1 MDVPTMAELRAA
13 VEAADAEVARLKAE
27 LIALD
32 REIARLASEKS
43 AAESLRTA
51 LYSPWSRSGT
61 LATAESKAKRAREVL
76 TIAGRPTLPV
86 SPTYSSG
93 PKVARI
99 EQIGAVLMRT
109 NVGMFRRQA
118 DGSWLCSYT
127 GTIAPFD
134 EAAIRAQ
141 VKAAKG
147 GAP

>member
-1 MDVPTMAELRAA
+1 MDAPTMAQLRAA
-13 VEAADAEVARLKAE
+13 VEAADAEVAQLKAE
-27 LIALD
+27 LIVLD
-32 REIARLASEKS
+32 KEIARLEAEKR

-51 LYSPWSRSGT
+51 LYNPWSRSGK
-61 LATAESKAKRAREVL
+61 LATAESKAKRAREAL
-76 TIAGRPTLPV
+76 ANAGRPTLPV

-99 EQIGAVLMRT
+99 EQFGAVQMRT

-134 EAAIRAQ
+134 EAAVRAQ

-147 GAP
+147 GAS